1 MQAALRWSLGP
12 EVRVLYQAA
21 MGVFVITVV
30 IGMLNG
36 LKIMTFERQQLLT
49 HVHAG
54 TIGWITLGVFA
65 TCAWLFGSVAGVGA
79 PVREARRDG
88 GLRGLAWLAAL
99 AVPLYVAAFW
109 TGNLS
114 LRAIF
119 GAPVLLAVIG
129 FLIWVAVRARAVPL
143 TIPRLAVLLALAT
156 LTLGSTIGVLVH
168 LQLASGQKFLPD
180 GAIGGHASAQ
190 VVGYLVLIGMAI
202 AEWRLMPDTPR
213 LPRLGV
219 TQVVLPFVGGLIVTA
234 GAMFNSR
241 EALGGFIPFELAA
254 VGIFLWRFAPILG
267 RTNWL
272 EATPD
277 RHFAIVVPFLVA
289 NVILLI
295 VLIGGVVSGAYAD
308 FTAIPVWLIFAF
320 DHAMFIGVMSNALF
334 GLVQVASRDR
344 ATLWPWADHVLFWG
358 MNFGMIGFVLSLLAN
373 ARDLERLFTP
383 IMGGSILVAIV
394 VYSARLQTSGRLAAP
409 AATPAE

>member
-1 MQAALRWSLGP
+1 
-12 EVRVLYQAA
+12 
-21 MGVFVITVV
+21 
-30 IGMLNG
+30 
-36 LKIMTFERQQLLT
+36 
-49 HVHAG
+49 
-54 TIGWITLGVFA
+54 
-65 TCAWLFGSVAGVGA
+65 
-79 PVREARRDG
+79 
-88 GLRGLAWLAAL
+88 
-99 AVPLYVAAFW
+99 
-109 TGNLS
+109 
-114 LRAIF
+114 
-119 GAPVLLAVIG
+119 
-129 FLIWVAVRARAVPL
+129 
-143 TIPRLAVLLALAT
+143 
-156 LTLGSTIGVLVH
+156 
-168 LQLASGQKFLPD
+168 
-180 GAIGGHASAQ
+180 
-190 VVGYLVLIGMAI
+190 
-202 AEWRLMPDTPR
+202 
-213 LPRLGV
+213 
-219 TQVVLPFVGGLIVTA
+219 
-234 GAMFNSR
+234 MFNSR

-358 MNFGMIGFVLSLLAN
+358 MNFGMLGFVLSLLAN

-383 IMGGSILVAIV
+383 IMGGSILIAIV
-394 VYSARLQTSGRLAAP
+394 VYSARLQTSGRLVAP